1 MASVDKPLDLQTEIS
16 NRWPLWLQLGLSLL
30 VVLILVNLLTT
41 SLSYHVISDYQFRQ
55 FEERSRN
62 SLSLLAAS
70 AIDSVITEDI
80 PLLNTIATQS
90 LQQAPNML
98 SLTIEN
104 EAGEI
109 LVQRQRSQKTDM
121 RKLRGYSDK
130 VRYEGEQFGT
140 IHILWDTE
148 PVERE
153 IRRYVTNVQLFI
165 SVMLILLTGLIVIM
179 IYWLTI
185 RPMRKI
191 SRYLTMLSEGRP
203 GLSLDIP
210 ISASREL
217 ALLSASAIELSDMI
231 SQRSRRE
238 LKLLHTREELKI
250 AHDEALSANRAKSG
264 FLAAMS
270 HEIRTPMN
278 AILGILG
285 LLRDTPLNGKQK
297 QLVTTGREA
306 GELLLTIINDVLDFS
321 KMEADKLE
329 LEHSGFDLHRL
340 LNQSIEL
347 LHHQARQ
354 KNLELVL
361 QIEPELPKYVSGD
374 PDRLRQILINL
385 VNNAIKFTQ
394 SGSITVRAS
403 VLCSDHEGLNF
414 CCSVED
420 TGVGIAQEIQT
431 SLFDEFTMA
440 DQSHSRQYKGTGLG
454 LAICKRLVILMQ
466 GSICCQSQLGKGS
479 IFTFNIELGLAQ
491 EDDCDTE
498 ITIIDPGSLPSTN
511 TRILLAEDNPANQ
524 MVIKNILEF
533 AGLQVDIV
541 GNGSEAIEAVRNLP
555 YDIVLM
561 DISMPQM
568 DGISATREIRSLP
581 GAMAN
586 IPIIALTA
594 HALSGD
600 RECFLEAGM
609 NDYLSKPIDRNA
621 TLYCIARWVDGKHD
635 HPSQTLPDNPPVD
648 QISTELSDEY
658 VSESVLQQ
666 LVRDTDAD
674 VVADL
679 LTLYIADAQ
688 ERMKLIDGSQANN
701 NIKVLE
707 FESHTLGSSAA
718 AHGNIKLHKLAR
730 NIERLCQS
738 NRNRQ
743 AFRLVA
749 DLVTVAEE
757 SFGLLEKRI
766 EKGFKLVNTG

>member
-1 MASVDKPLDLQTEIS
+1 MDKPLDLQTEIS
-16 NRWPLWLQLGLSLL
+16 NRWPLWLQMALSLFI
-30 VVLILVNLLTT
+30 VLILVNLLTAM
-41 SLSYHVISDYQFRQ
+41 LSHHVISDYQFKQ
-55 FEERSRN
+55 LEERSRN

-80 PLLNTIATQS
+80 PLLNTIAAQS
-90 LQQAPNML
+90 LQQAPNMV
-98 SLTIEN
+98 SLAIKN
-104 EAGEI
+104 EAGDL
-109 LVQRQRSQKTDM
+109 LVERRRSRKTD
-121 RKLRGYSDK
+121 RYKLRSHSGK
-130 VRYEGEQFGT
+130 IEYEGEQFGT

-148 PVERE
+148 PVELE
-153 IRRYVTNVQLFI
+153 IRRHVTNVQLFI
-165 SVMLILLTGLIVIM
+165 SVMLILLTGLIVIL
-179 IYWLTI
+179 INWLTI

-191 SRYLTMLSEGRP
+191 SRYLTMLSESRP

-210 ISASREL
+210 FSASREL

-238 LKLLHTREELKI
+238 IKLLHTREELKI
-250 AHDEALSANRAKSG
+250 AHDEALGANRAKSG

-285 LLRDTPLNGKQK
+285 LLRDTPLNDQQK

-329 LEHSGFDLHRL
+329 LENSGFDLHRL

-347 LHHQARQ
+347 LHHQARR
-354 KNLELVL
+354 KNLELIL
-361 QIEPELPKYVSGD
+361 QLGPELPKFVIGD

-394 SGSITVRAS
+394 YGSITVKAS
-403 VLCSDHEGLNF
+403 VFSSDHEGLNL

-440 DQSHSRQYKGTGLG
+440 DQSHSRQYEGTGLG
-454 LAICKRLVILMQ
+454 LAICKRLVTLMH
-466 GSICCQSQLGKGS
+466 GGISCQSQPGKGS
-479 IFTFNIELGLAQ
+479 IFTFNIELEIAQ

-498 ITIIDPGSLPSTN
+498 ITIIDPDSLPSAN

-524 MVIKNILEF
+524 MVIKNILEY

-541 GNGSEAIEAVRNLP
+541 GNGREAVETIRNLP

-561 DISMPQM
+561 DISMPEM
-568 DGISATREIRSLP
+568 DGMTATREIRSLP
-581 GAMAN
+581 GAVAH

-621 TLYCIARWVDGKHD
+621 TLYCIARWVDGKID
-635 HPSQTLPDNPPVD
+635 NPSQTQPDNPQVE
-648 QISTELSDEY
+648 QTSAELSDEY

-674 VVADL
+674 IVAEL

-688 ERMKLIDGSQANN
+688 ERMTLIDGSQAQND
-701 NIKVLE
+701 IKVLE

-730 NIERLCQS
+730 SIERLCQS
-738 NRNRQ
+738 NRNKQ
-743 AFRLVA
+743 AFELTA
-749 DLVTVAEE
+749 DLVAVAEE
-757 SFGLLEKRI
+757 SFRLLEKRI

>member
-1 MASVDKPLDLQTEIS
+1 MDKPLDLQTEIS
-16 NRWPLWLQLGLSLL
+16 NRWPLWLQMALSLFI
-30 VVLILVNLLTT
+30 VLILVNLLTAM
-41 SLSYHVISDYQFRQ
+41 LSHHVISDFQFKQ
-55 FEERSRN
+55 LEERSQN

-80 PLLNTIATQS
+80 PLLNTIAAQS
-90 LQQAPNML
+90 LQQAPNMV
-98 SLTIEN
+98 SLAIKN
-104 EAGEI
+104 EAGDL
-109 LVQRQRSQKTDM
+109 LVERRRSRKTD
-121 RKLRGYSDK
+121 RYKLRSHSGK
-130 VRYEGEQFGT
+130 IEYEGEQFGT

-148 PVERE
+148 PVELE
-153 IRRYVTNVQLFI
+153 IRRHVTNVQLFI
-165 SVMLILLTGLIVIM
+165 SVMLILLTGLIVIL
-179 IYWLTI
+179 INWLTI

-191 SRYLTMLSEGRP
+191 SRYLTMLSESRP

-210 ISASREL
+210 FSASREL

-238 LKLLHTREELKI
+238 IKLLHTREELKI
-250 AHDEALSANRAKSG
+250 AHDEALGANRAKSG

-285 LLRDTPLNGKQK
+285 LLRDTPLNDQQK

-329 LEHSGFDLHRL
+329 LENSGFDLHRL

-347 LHHQARQ
+347 LHHQARR
-354 KNLELVL
+354 KNLELIL
-361 QIEPELPKYVSGD
+361 QLGPELPKFVIGD

-394 SGSITVRAS
+394 YGSITVKAS
-403 VLCSDHEGLNF
+403 VFSSDHEGLNL

-440 DQSHSRQYKGTGLG
+440 DQSHSRQYEGTGLG
-454 LAICKRLVILMQ
+454 LAICKRLVTLMH
-466 GSICCQSQLGKGS
+466 GGISCQSQPGKGS
-479 IFTFNIELGLAQ
+479 IFTFNIELELAQ

-498 ITIIDPGSLPSTN
+498 ITIIDPDSLPSAN

-524 MVIKNILEF
+524 MVIKNILEY

-541 GNGSEAIEAVRNLP
+541 GNGREAVETIRNLP

-561 DISMPQM
+561 DISMPEM
-568 DGISATREIRSLP
+568 DGMTATREIRSLP
-581 GAMAN
+581 GAVAH

-621 TLYCIARWVDGKHD
+621 TLYCIARWVDGKID
-635 HPSQTLPDNPPVD
+635 NPSQTQPDNPQVE
-648 QISTELSDEY
+648 QTSAELSDEY

-674 VVADL
+674 IVAEL

-688 ERMKLIDGSQANN
+688 ERMTLIDGSQAQND
-701 NIKVLE
+701 IKVLE

-730 NIERLCQS
+730 SIERLCQS
-738 NRNRQ
+738 NRNKQ
-743 AFRLVA
+743 AFELTA
-749 DLVTVAEE
+749 DLVAVAEE
-757 SFGLLEKRI
+757 SFRLLEKRI

>member
-1 MASVDKPLDLQTEIS
+1 M
-16 NRWPLWLQLGLSLL
+16 QLGLSLL
-30 VVLILVNLLTT
+30 VVLILMNLLTA
-41 SLSYHVISDYQFRQ
+41 SMSHHVISDYQFKQ

-62 SLSLLAAS
+62 SLSLMAAS

-80 PLLNTIATQS
+80 PLLNTIAAQS
-90 LQQAPNML
+90 LQKAPDML

-104 EAGEI
+104 ESGDI
-109 LVQRQRSQKTDM
+109 LVQHQRSKKAGKG
-121 RKLRGYSDK
+121 KLRSYSEK
-130 VRYEGEQFGT
+130 VKYEGEQFGT
-140 IHILWDTE
+140 IYIKLDTE
-148 PVERE
+148 SVERE
-153 IRRYVTNVQLFI
+153 IRRHVTNVQLFI
-165 SVMLILLTGLIVIM
+165 SVMLILLTGLIVIL
-179 IYWLTI
+179 IYWLTV

-238 LKLLHTREELKI
+238 LKLLHTREELKL

-285 LLRDTPLNGKQK
+285 LLRDTPLSEKQK

-340 LNQSIEL
+340 LSQSIEL
-347 LHHQARQ
+347 LHHQVRQ
-354 KNLELVL
+354 KNLELCL
-361 QIEPELPKYVSGD
+361 ELEPGLPKYVSGD

-394 SGSITVRAS
+394 SGSIVVRAS
-403 VLCSDHEGLNF
+403 VLSSDDESFGF

-440 DQSHSRQYKGTGLG
+440 DQSYSRQHKGTGLG
-454 LAICKRLVILMQ
+454 LAICKRLATLMR
-466 GSICCQSQLGKGS
+466 GSISCKSQPGKGS
-479 IFTFNIELGLAQ
+479 IFTFHIPLGLAQ

-498 ITIIDPGSLPSTN
+498 ITIIDYSSLPSPS

-533 AGLQVDIV
+533 AGLKVDIV
-541 GNGSEAIEAVRNLP
+541 GNGSEAVEAVRNIP
-555 YDIVLM
+555 YDIILM

-568 DGISATREIRSLP
+568 DGISATREIRSFP
-581 GAMAN
+581 DAMAN
-586 IPIIALTA
+586 VPIIALTA

-600 RECFLEAGM
+600 KECFLEAGM

-621 TLYCIARWVDGKHD
+621 VLYCIARWTAGIQDKPVRTLAAKPQAGQESAALVDD
-635 HPSQTLPDNPPVD
+635 
-648 QISTELSDEY
+648 Y
-658 VSESVLQQ
+658 VSETVLQQ
-666 LVRDTDAD
+666 LVQDTHVD
-674 VVADL
+674 VVAEL

-688 ERMKLIDGSQANN
+688 ERLKLIINAESKSD
-701 NIKVLE
+701 IKVLE

-718 AHGNIKLHKLAR
+718 AHGNIKLHKSAR
-730 NIERLCQS
+730 TIEQLCQS
-738 NRNRQ
+738 QKNKQ
-743 AFRLVA
+743 AFARVT
-749 DLVTVAEE
+749 DLAMIAEKSFKVLE
-757 SFGLLEKRI
+757 SRI
-766 EKGFKLVNTG
+766 DKGFKLTSAG